1 MSFFKKPSWA
11 IKNTEETSTDFY
23 RRSEQTYSDIIAAN
37 REAHNK
43 PKSPEIPEHTEDT
56 KDTEDTEDPKREKRR
71 RVSREKRKGRDDGSP
86 VQDVS
91 REVGSNKI
99 VLPESQELPISLHDS
114 SPESAKPVKQHE
126 TTQRRSS
133 ENRLPQSPQKISGP
147 ESLGALPVKPV
158 IVLADDSETRSP
170 QPVQPP
176 RPIQSP
182 QPVQPA
188 EVPADDPIVQILISS
203 EIANTKPLLVHRKM
217 SQRLRD
223 VRLAW
228 CNRQNFDPQIQASIY
243 LTWKGRRL
251 FDVTTCRS
259 LNINSGKNS
268 AAIPGIDDDSFA
280 DQKELRIHMEA
291 VTDLPLPVNQ
301 RITSPDNDK
310 PPTASQSPE
319 DDQGEPMK
327 LILRSPG
334 YDDFRIKARKKTLI
348 SRLISAFRDK
358 QNISVDH
365 DIFLLFDGDKLDP
378 DSCLGDHDIDDLD
391 LVDVQIK

>member
-1 MSFFKKPSWA
+1 MSSFFKKPSWA
-11 IKNTEETSTDFY
+11 VQNTAETGTDFY
-23 RRSEQTYSDIIAAN
+23 RRSEQTYSDIIAAE
-37 REAHNK
+37 REAHQK

-56 KDTEDTEDPKREKRR
+56 GDTEDPEPKKRR
-71 RVSREKRKGRDDGSP
+71 RVSREKREAHNDSSP
-86 VQDVS
+86 VQDGS
-91 REVGSNKI
+91 REVDSDKI
-99 VLPESQELPISLHDS
+99 ALPEPQEASSFSHDS
-114 SPESAKPVKQHE
+114 TPEPVKSAKQDE
-126 TTQRRSS
+126 TTQRRSP
-133 ENRLPQSPQKISGP
+133 ETRLSQSPQKVSGP
-147 ESLGALPVKPV
+147 APPGGLPVRPV
-158 IVLADDSETRSP
+158 IVLDDDSETQSP

-176 RPIQSP
+176 QPIQP
-182 QPVQPA
+182 AKVPEYDPV
-188 EVPADDPIVQILISS
+188 VQIMITS

-228 CNRQNFDPQIQASIY
+228 CNRQNLEPHIQTSIY

-259 LNINSGKNS
+259 LGINTGKNS
-268 AAIPGIDDDSFA
+268 AAIPGIDDDFA

-291 VTDLPLPVNQ
+291 
-301 RITSPDNDK
+301 ITSPDNEK

-334 YDDFRIKARKKTLI
+334 YDDFRIKARQKTLI

-358 QNISVDH
+358 QNISADH
-365 DIFLLFDGDKLDP
+365 DIYLVFDGDKLDP
-378 DSCLGDHDIDDLD
+378 DSCLGDYDIDNLD

>member
-11 IKNTEETSTDFY
+11 IKNAGETSTDFY

-37 REAHNK
+37 REAHQK
-43 PKSPEIPEHTEDT
+43 PKSPEIPDHIEDT
-56 KDTEDTEDPKREKRR
+56 KDSEDPKQKKRR
-71 RVSREKRKGRDDGSP
+71 RLSREKGKKRSGSSLAQG
-86 VQDVS
+86 VA
-91 REVGSNKI
+91 REVDSDKI
-99 VLPESQELPISLHDS
+99 MLSEAREPSASSHYS
-114 SPESAKPVKQHE
+114 SPESVKSVKRRE
-126 TTQRRSS
+126 TTKSDIP
-133 ENRLPQSPQKISGP
+133 ENHLSQSPQKPSGP
-147 ESLGALPVKPV
+147 EPLGALPVRPV

-170 QPVQPP
+170 RPVQPPQPVQPP
-176 RPIQSP
+176 
-182 QPVQPA
+182 
-188 EVPADDPIVQILISS
+188 EVPADDPVVQIMITS

-228 CNRQNFDPQIQASIY
+228 CNRQNFEPHIQASIY

-259 LNINSGKNS
+259 LGIETGKNS

-280 DQKELRIHMEA
+280 DQKELRVHMEA

-301 RITSPDNDK
+301 QITSPDDDN
-310 PPTASQSPE
+310 PPTKSQSPE

-334 YDDFRIKARKKTLI
+334 YDDFRIKARQTTLI
-348 SRLISAFRDK
+348 SRLISAFRNK

-365 DIFLLFDGDKLDP
+365 GIVLLFDGDKLDP
-378 DSCLGDHDIDDLD
+378 DSSLGDYDIDNLD

>member
-11 IKNTEETSTDFY
+11 IKNTEESSTDFY

-43 PKSPEIPEHTEDT
+43 PKSPEIPEHTEGT

-71 RVSREKRKGRDDGSP
+71 RVSREKKKGHDDSSMGR
-86 VQDVS
+86 DVS

-114 SPESAKPVKQHE
+114 SPESVKPVKQRE
-126 TTQRRSS
+126 TNQRRSS
-133 ENRLPQSPQKISGP
+133 ENSLSQSPQKISGQEP
-147 ESLGALPVKPV
+147 LGALPVKPV
-158 IVLADDSETRSP
+158 IVLVDDLETRSP
-170 QPVQPP
+170 HPVQPP
-176 RPIQSP
+176 RPVPSP
-182 QPVQPA
+182 QPVQPVQPA
-188 EVPADDPIVQILISS
+188 EVPAHDPIVQIMISS

-228 CNRQNFDPQIQASIY
+228 CNRQNFDPEIQASIY

-259 LNINSGKNS
+259 LNINSGK
-268 AAIPGIDDDSFA
+268 AIPGIDDDSFA
-280 DQKELRIHMEA
+280 DQKELRVHMEA

-378 DSCLGDHDIDDLD
+378 DSCLGDNDIDDLD

>member
-11 IKNTEETSTDFY
+11 IKNTEETGTDFY

-37 REAHNK
+37 REAHHK
-43 PKSPEIPEHTEDT
+43 PKSPEIPVHTEDNNATEDT
-56 KDTEDTEDPKREKRR
+56 KQKKRR
-71 RVSREKRKGRDDGSP
+71 RTSKEKGKGRDDSIL
-86 VQDVS
+86 VRDAT
-91 REVGSNKI
+91 REVDSDKI
-99 VLPESQELPISLHDS
+99 VLPEPQELSVSSHDS
-114 SPESAKPVKQHE
+114 LPEPVKPVKQRE
-126 TTQRRSS
+126 TTPILSP
-133 ENRLPQSPQKISGP
+133 ENRLSQSPQKISGP
-147 ESLGALPVKPV
+147 EPLGALPVRPV
-158 IVLADDSETRSP
+158 IVLADGSETRSP
-170 QPVQPP
+170 QPVQSP
-176 RPIQSP
+176 R
-182 QPVQPA
+182 PVQPA
-188 EVPADDPIVQILISS
+188 KALEDDPIVHIMISS
-203 EIANTKPLLVHRKM
+203 EIANTKPLLVQRKM

-259 LNINSGKNS
+259 LNINTGKNS

-280 DQKELRIHMEA
+280 GQKELRIHMEA

-301 RITSPDNDK
+301 QVTSPDNEK

-319 DDQGEPMK
+319 ADQGEPMK
-327 LILRSPG
+327 LILRSLG
-334 YDDFRIKARKKTLI
+334 YDDFRIKARKTTLI

-378 DSCLGDHDIDDLD
+378 DSCLGDCDIDDLD
-391 LVDVQIK
+391 LLDVQIK

>member
-11 IKNTEETSTDFY
+11 IKNTEESSTDFY

-43 PKSPEIPEHTEDT
+43 PKSPEIPEHTEGT

-71 RVSREKRKGRDDGSP
+71 RVSREKKKGHDDSSMGR
-86 VQDVS
+86 DVS

-114 SPESAKPVKQHE
+114 SPESVKPVKQRE
-126 TTQRRSS
+126 TNQRRSS
-133 ENRLPQSPQKISGP
+133 ENSLSQSPQKISGQEP
-147 ESLGALPVKPV
+147 LGALPVKPV
-158 IVLADDSETRSP
+158 IVLVDDLETRSP
-170 QPVQPP
+170 HPVQPP
-176 RPIQSP
+176 RPVPSP
-182 QPVQPA
+182 QPVQPVQPA
-188 EVPADDPIVQILISS
+188 EVPAHDPIVQIMISS
-203 EIANTKPLLVHRKM
+203 EIANTRPLLVHRKM

-228 CNRQNFDPQIQASIY
+228 CNRQNFDPEIQASIY

-259 LNINSGKNS
+259 LNINSGK
-268 AAIPGIDDDSFA
+268 AIPGIDDDSFA
-280 DQKELRIHMEA
+280 DQKELRVHMEA

-378 DSCLGDHDIDDLD
+378 DSCLGDNDIDDLD

>member
-11 IKNTEETSTDFY
+11 IKNTEDTSTDFY

-43 PKSPEIPEHTEDT
+43 PKSPEIPEHTEDP

-71 RVSREKRKGRDDGSP
+71 RVSRETRKGRDDSNL
-86 VQDVS
+86 VRDVS
-91 REVGSNKI
+91 REVDSNKI
-99 VLPESQELPISLHDS
+99 VLPEPQELSASYNS
-114 SPESAKPVKQHE
+114 SPEPVKPVKQRE
-126 TTQRRSS
+126 TTQTHSS
-133 ENRLPQSPQKISGP
+133 ENRLPQSPRKISGP
-147 ESLGALPVKPV
+147 EPLGSLPVKPV
-158 IVLADDSETRSP
+158 IVLADDSETRSTP
-170 QPVQPP
+170 PVQPP

-182 QPVQPA
+182 QPVKPA
-188 EVPADDPIVQILISS
+188 EVPTDDPIVQIMISS

-228 CNRQNFDPQIQASIY
+228 CSRQNFDPQIQASIY

-301 RITSPDNDK
+301 TITSPGNDK
-310 PPTASQSPE
+310 PLTAPQSPE

-327 LILRSPG
+327 LVLRSPG

>member
-11 IKNTEETSTDFY
+11 IKNTEDTSADFY

-43 PKSPEIPEHTEDT
+43 PKSPEIPEHTEDP
-56 KDTEDTEDPKREKRR
+56 KDTGDTEDPKREKRR
-71 RVSREKRKGRDDGSP
+71 RVSRETRKGRDDSNL
-86 VQDVS
+86 VRDVS
-91 REVGSNKI
+91 REFDSNKI
-99 VLPESQELPISLHDS
+99 VLPEPQELSASYNS
-114 SPESAKPVKQHE
+114 SPESVKPVKQRE
-126 TTQRRSS
+126 TTQTRSS

-147 ESLGALPVKPV
+147 EPLGALPAKPV
-158 IVLADDSETRSP
+158 IVLADDSETRST

-176 RPIQSP
+176 RPIQTP
-182 QPVQPA
+182 QPVKPA
-188 EVPADDPIVQILISS
+188 EVPTDDSIVQIMISS

-228 CNRQNFDPQIQASIY
+228 CSRQNFDPQIQASIY

-301 RITSPDNDK
+301 RITSPGNDK
-310 PPTASQSPE
+310 PPTAPQSPE

-327 LILRSPG
+327 LVLRSPG

-348 SRLISAFRDK
+348 SRLISAFRNK

>member
-11 IKNTEETSTDFY
+11 IKNTEETGIDFY

-37 REAHNK
+37 REAHHK
-43 PKSPEIPEHTEDT
+43 PKTPEIPA
-56 KDTEDTEDPKREKRR
+56 DTEDPKQKKRR
-71 RVSREKRKGRDDGSP
+71 RISREKGKGHDDSNL
-86 VQDVS
+86 VQNVT
-91 REVGSNKI
+91 REVACDQI
-99 VLPESQELPISLHDS
+99 MIPEPQGLSASSHDS
-114 SPESAKPVKQHE
+114 SPEPTKPVKQRE
-126 TTQRRSS
+126 ATQRLGS
-133 ENRLPQSPQKISGP
+133 ENRLSQSPQKVSGP
-147 ESLGALPVKPV
+147 EPLGALPVRPV

-170 QPVQPP
+170 RPVQPP
-176 RPIQSP
+176 
-182 QPVQPA
+182 QPVQQA
-188 EVPADDPIVQILISS
+188 DAPADDPIVLIMISS

-259 LNINSGKNS
+259 LNINTGKNS
-268 AAIPGIDDDSFA
+268 TAIPGIDDDTLA

-301 RITSPDNDK
+301 QSIEPDNDK
-310 PPTASQSPE
+310 PTTGSQSPE
-319 DDQGEPMK
+319 DDPGEPMK
-327 LILRSPG
+327 LVLRSPG

-348 SRLISAFRDK
+348 SRLTSAFRDK
-358 QNISVDH
+358 QNVPVDH

-378 DSCLGDHDIDDLD
+378 DSCLGDYDIDDLD

>member
-11 IKNTEETSTDFY
+11 IKNTEESSTDFY

-43 PKSPEIPEHTEDT
+43 PKSPEIPEHTEGT

-71 RVSREKRKGRDDGSP
+71 RVSREKKKGHDDSSMGR
-86 VQDVS
+86 DVS

-114 SPESAKPVKQHE
+114 SPESVKPVKQRE
-126 TTQRRSS
+126 TNQRRSS
-133 ENRLPQSPQKISGP
+133 ENRLSQSPQKISGQEP
-147 ESLGALPVKPV
+147 LGALPVKPV
-158 IVLADDSETRSP
+158 IVLVDDLETRSP
-170 QPVQPP
+170 HPVQPP
-176 RPIQSP
+176 RPVPSP
-182 QPVQPA
+182 QPVQPVQPA
-188 EVPADDPIVQILISS
+188 EVPAHDPIVQIMISS
-203 EIANTKPLLVHRKM
+203 EIANTRPLLVHRKM

-228 CNRQNFDPQIQASIY
+228 CNRQNFDPEIQASIY

-259 LNINSGKNS
+259 LNINSGK
-268 AAIPGIDDDSFA
+268 AIPGIDDDSFA
-280 DQKELRIHMEA
+280 DQKELRVHMEA

-378 DSCLGDHDIDDLD
+378 DSCLGDNDIDDLD

>member
-11 IKNTEETSTDFY
+11 IKNAGETSTDFY

-37 REAHNK
+37 REAHQK
-43 PKSPEIPEHTEDT
+43 PKSPEIPDHIEDT
-56 KDTEDTEDPKREKRR
+56 KDSEDPKQKKRR
-71 RVSREKRKGRDDGSP
+71 RLSREKGKKRSGSSLAQG
-86 VQDVS
+86 VA
-91 REVGSNKI
+91 REVDSDKI
-99 VLPESQELPISLHDS
+99 MLSEAREPSASSHYS
-114 SPESAKPVKQHE
+114 SPESVKSVKRRE
-126 TTQRRSS
+126 TTKSDIP
-133 ENRLPQSPQKISGP
+133 ENHLSQSPQKPSGP
-147 ESLGALPVKPV
+147 EPLGALPVRPV

-170 QPVQPP
+170 RPVQPPQPVQPP
-176 RPIQSP
+176 
-182 QPVQPA
+182 
-188 EVPADDPIVQILISS
+188 EVPADDPVVQIMITS

-228 CNRQNFDPQIQASIY
+228 CNRQNFGPHIQASIY
-243 LTWKGRRL
+243 LTWKGRQ
-251 FDVTTCRS
+251 V
-259 LNINSGKNS
+259 SGIETGNNS

-280 DQKELRIHMEA
+280 DQKELRVHMEA

-301 RITSPDNDK
+301 QITSPDDDN
-310 PPTASQSPE
+310 PPTKSQSPE

-334 YDDFRIKARKKTLI
+334 YDDFRIKARQTTLI
-348 SRLISAFRDK
+348 SRLISAFRNK

-365 DIFLLFDGDKLDP
+365 GIVLLFDGDKLDP
-378 DSCLGDHDIDDLD
+378 DSSLGDYDIDNLD

>member
-11 IKNTEETSTDFY
+11 IKNTEDTSTDFY

-43 PKSPEIPEHTEDT
+43 PKSPEIPEHTEDPE
-56 KDTEDTEDPKREKRR
+56 DTEDTQDPKREKRR
-71 RVSREKRKGRDDGSP
+71 RVSRETRKGRDDSNL
-86 VQDVS
+86 VRDVS
-91 REVGSNKI
+91 REVDSNKI
-99 VLPESQELPISLHDS
+99 VLPEPQELSASYNS
-114 SPESAKPVKQHE
+114 SPEPVKPVKQRE
-126 TTQRRSS
+126 TTQTHSS
-133 ENRLPQSPQKISGP
+133 ENRLPQSPRKISGP
-147 ESLGALPVKPV
+147 EPLGSLPVKPV
-158 IVLADDSETRSP
+158 IVLADDSETRSTP
-170 QPVQPP
+170 PVQPP

-182 QPVQPA
+182 QPVKPA
-188 EVPADDPIVQILISS
+188 EVPTDDPIVQIMISS

-228 CNRQNFDPQIQASIY
+228 CSRQNFDPQIQASIY

-301 RITSPDNDK
+301 TITSPGNDK
-310 PPTASQSPE
+310 PLTAPQSPE

-327 LILRSPG
+327 LVLRSPG

-378 DSCLGDHDIDDLD
+378 DSCLGDNDIDDLD

>member
-11 IKNTEETSTDFY
+11 ITNTEEASTDFY

-71 RVSREKRKGRDDGSP
+71 RVSREKRKGRDDSSL
-86 VQDVS
+86 VRDVS
-91 REVGSNKI
+91 CEVGSNKI
-99 VLPESQELPISLHDS
+99 VLPEPQELSVSPHNS
-114 SPESAKPVKQHE
+114 SPESVKPVKQRE
-126 TTQRRSS
+126 TTQKCSS
-133 ENRLPQSPQKISGP
+133 ENHLPQSPEKISGP
-147 ESLGALPVKPV
+147 EPLDALPVKPV
-158 IVLADDSETRSP
+158 TVLADDSETRST

-176 RPIQSP
+176 RPIQTP
-182 QPVQPA
+182 LPVQPA

-259 LNINSGKNS
+259 LNINPGKNS
-268 AAIPGIDDDSFA
+268 AAIPGIDDDSKSCAYIWKRLPIYLFRLIS
-280 DQKELRIHMEA
+280 ELPRLIM
-291 VTDLPLPVNQ
+291 
-301 RITSPDNDK
+301 TS

-378 DSCLGDHDIDDLD
+378 DSCLGDNDIDDLD

>member
-11 IKNTEETSTDFY
+11 IKNTEDTSTDFY

-43 PKSPEIPEHTEDT
+43 PKSPEIPEHTEDPE
-56 KDTEDTEDPKREKRR
+56 DTEDTQDPKREKRR
-71 RVSREKRKGRDDGSP
+71 RVSRETRKGRDDSNL
-86 VQDVS
+86 VRDVS
-91 REVGSNKI
+91 REVDSNKI
-99 VLPESQELPISLHDS
+99 VLPEPQELSASYNS
-114 SPESAKPVKQHE
+114 SPEPVKPVKQRE
-126 TTQRRSS
+126 TTQTHSS
-133 ENRLPQSPQKISGP
+133 ENRLPQSPRKISGP
-147 ESLGALPVKPV
+147 EPLGSLPVKPV
-158 IVLADDSETRSP
+158 IVLADDSETRSTP
-170 QPVQPP
+170 PVQPP

-182 QPVQPA
+182 QPVKPA
-188 EVPADDPIVQILISS
+188 EVPTDDPIVQIMISS

-228 CNRQNFDPQIQASIY
+228 CSRQNFDPQIQASIY

-301 RITSPDNDK
+301 TITSPGNDK
-310 PPTASQSPE
+310 PLTAPQSPE

-327 LILRSPG
+327 LVLRSPG